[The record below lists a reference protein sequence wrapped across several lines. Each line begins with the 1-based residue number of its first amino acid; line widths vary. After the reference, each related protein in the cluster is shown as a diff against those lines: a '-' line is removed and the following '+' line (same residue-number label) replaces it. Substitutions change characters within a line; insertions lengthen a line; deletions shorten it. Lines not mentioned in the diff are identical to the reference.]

1 MNNVYQA
8 CLLDKIKD
16 QKLQLELVNCLMG
29 SIDAKK
35 KTGECMAKLKGNSE
49 FNNSFYFRYNMY
61 RIFPSI
67 IRRYH
72 ILVPDVIFYISFNF
86 FHKSGT
92 KTLIV

>member
-49 FNNSFYFRYNMY
+49 FNNSFYFRYNMW
-61 RIFPSI
+61 
-67 IRRYH
+67 RYH

>member
-61 RIFPSI
+61 KNITLEYNVSGAIIFWSP
-67 IRRYH
+67 
-72 ILVPDVIFYISFNF
+72 
-86 FHKSGT
+86 T
-92 KTLIV
+92 

>member
-8 CLLDKIKD
+8 CLLNKVKE

-61 RIFPSI
+61 RIFPKTKNITLEYNVSGAI
-67 IRRYH
+67 IFWS
-72 ILVPDVIFYISFNF
+72 P
-86 FHKSGT
+86 T
-92 KTLIV
+92 